1 MRVQSN
7 TNVRRKPEPDKNFIY
22 NSNACGNISKNK
34 PLSKPEIMN
43 PERVKLMEEQKAFAE
58 TQKTA
63 NDIFNDSK
71 ISEIKTEDVNSE
83 NVNIDSKKKSNGMI
97 HPEHGV
103 RYKKDGTVDKR
114 YIKKDGTLST
124 ERARSIRKPPEEIK
138 AARIANL
145 EKAHEA
151 VRNKTAK
158 KNFIQIIPIDADPKE
173 EIEKIN
179 KRSLG
184 LDIHKIEEYAEDIV
198 LFKKV
203 KNIIRNGIQI
213 DSSEANKLTD
223 KLTKFMEK
231 YLSMV
236 YEYDKFLVEYSET
249 LDKYDE
255 CKKELE
261 VVKRNNT
268 TEGK

>member
-1 MRVQSN
+1 MKSSVNNNSR
-7 TNVRRKPEPDKNFIY
+7 EY
-22 NSNACGNISKNK
+22 NSNYRYNGRVRNQNS
-34 PLSKPEIMN
+34 PEIIN
-43 PERVKLMEEQKAFAE
+43 PERAKLIEEQKAFAE
-58 TQKTA
+58 TQKILS
-63 NDIFNDSK
+63 NK
-71 ISEIKTEDVNSE
+71 IEYQKTSDVKSTP
-83 NVNIDSKKKSNGMI
+83 KKKGNGMI

-114 YIKKDGTLST
+114 YIKKDGSLST
-124 ERARSIRKPPEEIK
+124 ERTKYIKKTSEEIK
-138 AARIANL
+138 AAKRDNL
-145 EKAHEA
+145 EKA
-151 VRNKTAK
+151 RQAK
-158 KNFIQIIPIDADPKE
+158 KEKAIKKFEESEKRHFIQLIPIDSDPVE
-173 EIEKIN
+173 EIEKSN

-223 KLTKFMEK
+223 KLTNFMEK

-236 YEYDKFLVEYSET
+236 DEYDKFLVEYSET

-261 VVKRNNT
+261 VVNKENA
-268 TEGK
+268 TEKK

>member
-1 MRVQSN
+1 MRVQ
-7 TNVRRKPEPDKNFIY
+7 TNNNVNHKPTPNKNFIY
-22 NSNACGNISKNK
+22 NKNK
-34 PLSKPEIMN
+34 PLNKPEIMN
-43 PERVKLMEEQKAFAE
+43 PERAKLIEEQKEFAE
-58 TQKTA
+58 TQK
-63 NDIFNDSK
+63 ILSSK
-71 ISEIKTEDVNSE
+71 FDDPKTSETKDVKSE
-83 NVNIDSKKKSNGMI
+83 NKDVDSKKKRNIAI

-114 YIKKDGTLST
+114 YIKKDGSLST
-124 ERARSIRKPPEEIK
+124 ERARSNRKLPEEVK

-151 VRNKTAK
+151 IRNKTAK
-158 KNFIQIIPIDADPKE
+158 KNFIQIIPIDSDPKE
-173 EIEKIN
+173 EIEKTN

-198 LFKKV
+198 LFKNI

-236 YEYDKFLVEYSET
+236 DEYDKFLVEYSET

-261 VVKRNNT
+261 VVKKNT
-268 TEGK
+268 TEKK